1 MSLSYTLIY
10 SLTVTILLLIFKSK
24 IAGVFTNDKDVQ
36 AMIIACL
43 PVVALKC
50 IPDSFQAMLGIGVI
64 PALGLQKQGFK
75 ITVSVA
81 YLVTIPSAC
90 LYAFVLNHG
99 IVGLTWGAA
108 TGHIVQ
114 AGAYAMCILA
124 CDWEQVSKDAA

>member
-1 MSLSYTLIY
+1 
-10 SLTVTILLLIFKSK
+10 
-24 IAGVFTNDKDVQ
+24 
-36 AMIIACL
+36 
-43 PVVALKC
+43 
-50 IPDSFQAMLGIGVI
+50 MLGIGVI

-114 AGAYAMCILA
+114 AGAYAICILA